1 MAKRANAGRMRTQ
14 AVVRKYAAK
23 PNNNGIIAKTER
35 ELLFEMPVWC
45 EWVNAHGKE
54 FYEASSLNLQ
64 EAATLTMRYSPKV
77 TVDCLIVRQE
87 DGAEFKIISIDNI
100 SMLNEWLELKVARV
114 VSK

>member
-1 MAKRANAGRMRTQ
+1 MAKRANAGRLRTQ
-14 AVVRKYAAK
+14 IIVRKYTAK
-23 PNNNGIIAKTER
+23 PNDNGIIAKFDK
-35 ELLFEMPVWC
+35 ELLFEMSVWC
-45 EWVNAHGKE
+45 EWINAHGKE

-64 EAATLTMRYSPKV
+64 ETATLTMRYSPKV

-87 DGAEFKIISIDNI
+87 DGAEFKIISIDNV